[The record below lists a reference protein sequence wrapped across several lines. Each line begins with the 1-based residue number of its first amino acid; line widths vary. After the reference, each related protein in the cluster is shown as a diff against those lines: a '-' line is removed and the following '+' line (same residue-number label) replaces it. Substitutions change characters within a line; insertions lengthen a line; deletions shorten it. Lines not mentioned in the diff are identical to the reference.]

1 MVIPRSGDRENRLA
15 IAGAFAETDEAEAK
29 AKLFGQGLSCHRVI
43 VGDVEAVL
51 IANRQRTRRGLRID
65 ASAPEVRGA
74 DEFGSDCLINAAHRP
89 PCHESSRS
97 LDRSDHFSRVRRL
110 PIP

>member
-1 MVIPRSGDRENRLA
+1 MVIPRSGDSENRLA

-29 AKLFGQGLSCHRVI
+29 VVGKTALEILAFPAKLFGQGLSCHRVI

-74 DEFGSDCLINAAHRP
+74 DEFGGDCLINAAHR
-89 PCHESSRS
+89 SA
-97 LDRSDHFSRVRRL
+97 
-110 PIP
+110 